1 MRKKRRIKI
10 KHLALIICGAFI
22 LLSFPA
28 FGELPSVA
36 SENQGLYFENIS
48 ISELQKIFKENN
60 SNYYIP
66 RDNWQVPAIFLKT
79 FPQDFYQIK
88 DENLHNELFIQI
100 LSPLALKLNNE
111 ILSERATLEKIET
124 NYQKNK
130 KINQQESIWLEEK
143 AKKYDV
149 FTRLKNN
156 SRTDFLIYKLKEK
169 IDIIP
174 PSILIAIAGIETDWG
189 KSRFVK
195 EGNALYKEILWNDK
209 SGILPLD
216 EDKKADYSIKK
227 FPSLYEAMK
236 SFALKLNSNV
246 NYANMRTLRADLRR
260 RQKIIDGR
268 SLASSFVLY
277 SPQKNFI
284 GVLDYT
290 ITFYELINIDS
301 SKLVYQLPLSKPAKQ
316 EIVIKN

>member
-1 MRKKRRIKI
+1 M
-10 KHLALIICGAFI
+10 IICSAFI

-28 FGELPSVA
+28 FGELSSA
-36 SENQGLYFENIS
+36 ESKNQGLYFENIN
-48 ISELQKIFKENN
+48 ISELQKIFKKNN

-66 RDNWQVPAIFLKT
+66 RDNWQVPAIFIKT

-88 DENLHNELFIQI
+88 DENLQNELFIQI

-111 ILSERATLEKIET
+111 ILAERASLEKIEK
-124 NYQKNK
+124 NYLKNK

-149 FTRLKNN
+149 FTRLKDN

-216 EDKKADYSIKK
+216 EDKKANYSIKK

-246 NYANMRTLRADLRR
+246 NYANMRTLRSNLRR
-260 RQKIIDGR
+260 RKKIIDGR

-301 SKLVYQLPLSKPAKQ
+301 SKLVYQLPLNKPAKQ